1 MSDNP
6 TPPADVEQPEM
17 FNRFQMRWLKKEM
30 EALHKRIDEM
40 LARHK
45 AADEAP
51 PAEPPAAA

>member
-1 MSDNP
+1 MSDTDQSRP
-6 TPPADVEQPEM
+6 DDVQQPEV
-17 FNRFQMRWLKKEM
+17 FNRFQMRWLKKELGM
-30 EALHKRIDEM
+30 LHM